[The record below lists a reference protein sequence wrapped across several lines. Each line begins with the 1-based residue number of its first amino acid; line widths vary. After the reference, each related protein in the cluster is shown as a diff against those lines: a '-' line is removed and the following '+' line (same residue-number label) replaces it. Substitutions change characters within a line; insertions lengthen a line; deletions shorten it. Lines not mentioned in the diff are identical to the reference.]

1 MKYWAFCIIVEI
13 WDEKSRLEDSLMPR
27 VVTIEEVGIER
38 RSGEVSLKNV
48 LDLENIIES
57 VLVILRER
65 NSQRTKNVDQPGM
78 MKEMTLCE
86 YDQYGVGMRYTV
98 GDHQHI
104 DDI

>member
-1 MKYWAFCIIVEI
+1 MEKCIGFRKYYRISF
-13 WDEKSRLEDSLMPR
+13 SN
-27 VVTIEEVGIER
+27 IER
-38 RSGEVSLKNV
+38 EGYY
-48 LDLENIIES
+48 
-57 VLVILRER
+57 
-65 NSQRTKNVDQPGM
+65 SQRTKNVDQPGM

>member
-1 MKYWAFCIIVEI
+1 
-13 WDEKSRLEDSLMPR
+13 MPR

-65 NSQRTKNVDQPGM
+65 EIHREPIT
-78 MKEMTLCE
+78 
-86 YDQYGVGMRYTV
+86 
-98 GDHQHI
+98 
-104 DDI
+104 